1 MTLGD
6 LIKQY
11 RKENNYS
18 MERFAKRCGLSKS
31 YISMLEANKDPRG
44 KQIVPRIETV
54 IKVAD
59 AMNTTLDELIAE
71 LDYNFAVRINN
82 EIVSEEWESDA
93 AVEEDLESTKGDREE
108 ALNEYAKKLY
118 ENYQQASPEIRQAV
132 DLLLKA
138 GK

>member
-6 LIKQY
+6 LIKNY

-93 AVEEDLESTKGDREE
+93 AVEEDFERTKGDRGE
-108 ALNEYAKKLY
+108 ALDEYAKTLY
-118 ENYQQASPEIRQAV
+118 EQYQKASPEIQKAV